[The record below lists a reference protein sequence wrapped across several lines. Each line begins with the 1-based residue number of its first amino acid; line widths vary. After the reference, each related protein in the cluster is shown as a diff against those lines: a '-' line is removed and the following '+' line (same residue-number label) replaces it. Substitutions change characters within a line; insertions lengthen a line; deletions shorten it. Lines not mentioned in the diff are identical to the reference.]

1 MAKHDKQLTDK
12 TKQTVLKLALG
23 TGTFVGAVA
32 LTTLTVSADTYTVKA
47 GDTLSEI
54 AHKYD
59 TSVETLAK
67 LNHIPNINQISIN
80 QKIETNQ
87 PEQTDPPKPAD
98 QTAPITESVETT
110 TPAVTYTVKAGDTL
124 SAISG
129 QQGVSVEEIVKQS
142 NLINANLIYVGQTLI
157 IKPEIK
163 TKKQIVP
170 KVTPAVTYK
179 VKAGDTLWQIAN
191 AEKVTIA
198 EIVQQSHIDNA
209 NMIYVGQELIIKPAT
224 TTYGNGSLSI
234 SATDLAKQ
242 TGLSEATA
250 QNVIDIANHLMGQEG
265 ITVQGAAGALA
276 VAQRESGFNPEAINT
291 SGGVAGIFQWSG
303 WSNNIN
309 GNRWNRASEKTLSM
323 PVQLALISTE
333 LNSNFKKV
341 KDLVGSATDAKQA
354 SLDWTVYYEGVA
366 LSDPQTKEQT
376 LLANAEK
383 WYNLLKDHVADT
395 GEDAVAVPFDVTQGP
410 YSSTGNTYA
419 AGQCTW
425 FVKDVFKARMGDYWG
440 NAKDW
445 SASAQREGVPVDN
458 NPVADQTIAV
468 FQPGSAGSDATYGHV
483 AVVVGVSGDS
493 ITIKEMNGTAGIGKT
508 NTRIVPKSSATYI
521 HMTY

>member
-1 MAKHDKQLTDK
+1 MKKRKHLFLIGIFIIPIFFI
-12 TKQTVLKLALG
+12 VLMSVIAG
-23 TGTFVGAVA
+23 GVTG
-32 LTTLTVSADTYTVKA
+32 
-47 GDTLSEI
+47 
-54 AHKYD
+54 
-59 TSVETLAK
+59 
-67 LNHIPNINQISIN
+67 
-80 QKIETNQ
+80 
-87 PEQTDPPKPAD
+87 
-98 QTAPITESVETT
+98 
-110 TPAVTYTVKAGDTL
+110 
-124 SAISG
+124 
-129 QQGVSVEEIVKQS
+129 
-142 NLINANLIYVGQTLI
+142 
-157 IKPEIK
+157 
-163 TKKQIVP
+163 
-170 KVTPAVTYK
+170 
-179 VKAGDTLWQIAN
+179 N
-191 AEKVTIA
+191 AESFSSSA
-198 EIVQQSHIDNA
+198 
-209 NMIYVGQELIIKPAT
+209 
-224 TTYGNGSLSI
+224 GSLNITPKELATKANI
-234 SATDLAKQ
+234 SEEKAK
-242 TGLSEATA
+242 
-250 QNVIDIANHLMGQEG
+250 NVIDIANHLMSKERFS
-265 ITVQGAAGALA
+265 IQGASGALA
-276 VAQRESGFNPEAINT
+276 VAERESGFDPEAENIG
-291 SGGVAGIFQWSG
+291 GGVAGIFQWSG